1 MKKILI
7 IEDDPIVA
15 HIYRSRLEKEGYSV
29 ETCDDGQ
36 AGFYRIHEFHPDG
49 VLLDLM
55 LPKMNG
61 VDILKKIRAQSQFAQ
76 VPVIVFTNAYVPNMI
91 QEAFSAG
98 ASQVF
103 NKATLTPRQI
113 LDSLHL
119 LLNGSA
125 GQYTGPVIPMPSS
138 TGKPAGDTSFTRR
151 APEPASERAKEE
163 ARSAH
168 LDSLRTPALVPF
180 SPEEG
185 SPPPPRHFAAPED
198 LDKPPA
204 SRPAAQHASSEVVAF
219 PTASPTSA
227 HSTAAQMKSDDAAF
241 HAELFQAF
249 TAAKPETLAT
259 LRKLLQDFT
268 KAPDDA
274 SREPHLLELYR
285 KVHSLTG
292 SAGIAGFSSISQLTA
307 ALEVLLKEL
316 HEKPKNINASTLR
329 TVAHSIDFIGEL
341 FKSETPQSGDSSPA
355 NILVVDDEIL
365 SRRAVT
371 YALEK
376 ASLKSIN
383 VEDSAVALRLATET
397 TYDVIFLDVQMPG
410 MDGFELCTKIRAL
423 PTNKTTPIIF
433 VTSLTDF
440 KSRAKSSL
448 SGGTDLIAK
457 PFMFIE
463 LTVKALTH
471 VLRGRVGLRKMAA

>member
-15 HIYRSRLEKEGYSV
+15 HIYRTRLEKEGYSV
-29 ETCDDGQ
+29 ETCADGQ
-36 AGFYRIHEFHPDG
+36 SGFYRIHEFHPDG

-61 VDILKKIRAQSQFAQ
+61 IDILKKIRAQSQFGH
-76 VPVIVFTNAYVPNMI
+76 VPIVVFTNAYVPNMI

-113 LDSLHL
+113 LDALHL
-119 LLNGSA
+119 LLNGSD
-125 GQYTGPVIPMPSS
+125 PSILTPPS
-138 TGKPAGDTSFTRR
+138 D
-151 APEPASERAKEE
+151 PASTSNTQASRK
-163 ARSAH
+163 SIT
-168 LDSLRTPALVPF
+168 DPF
-180 SPEEG
+180 SQINEQSFHPPSTTSDYG
-185 SPPPPRHFAAPED
+185 SPPPPGNYVTPVEFAASTV
-198 LDKPPA
+198 K
-204 SRPAAQHASSEVVAF
+204 
-219 PTASPTSA
+219 SPTFKATPTPEINPDDSA
-227 HSTAAQMKSDDAAF
+227 FQRELYDAF
-241 HAELFQAF
+241 V
-249 TAAKPETLAT
+249 AAKLDTLAT

-268 KAPDDA
+268 KAPDEA
-274 SREPHLLELYR
+274 SRLPHLLELYR

-292 SAGIAGFSSISQLTA
+292 SAGIAGFAGISQMTA

-341 FKSETPQSGDSSPA
+341 FKFDEPTSSEPPPT

-365 SRRAVT
+365 SRRAIT

-376 ASLKSIN
+376 ANLKSSN
-383 VEDSAVALRLATET
+383 VEDPTVALELATEAQ
-397 TYDVIFLDVQMPG
+397 YDLIFLDVQMPG
-410 MDGFELCTKIRAL
+410 MDGFELCTKIRAM

-440 KSRAKSSL
+440 KSRARSSL
-448 SGGTDLIAK
+448 SGGNDLIAK

-471 VLRGRVGLRKMAA
+471 VIRGRLAQRNKQAA

>member
-1 MKKILI
+1 MKKLLI

-15 HIYRSRLEKEGYSV
+15 HIYRTRLEKEGYSV
-29 ETCDDGQ
+29 ETCADGQ
-36 AGFYRIHEFHPDG
+36 SGFYRIHEFHPDG

-61 VDILKKIRAQSQFAQ
+61 IDILKKIRAQSEFGR
-76 VPVIVFTNAYVPNMI
+76 VPIVVFTNAYVPNMI

-113 LDSLHL
+113 LDALHL
-119 LLNGSA
+119 LLNGGDPA
-125 GQYTGPVIPMPSS
+125 ALGPQPGS
-138 TGKPAGDTSFTRR
+138 TGEPSVSRR
-151 APEPASERAKEE
+151 SIT
-163 ARSAH
+163 
-168 LDSLRTPALVPF
+168 DPF
-180 SPEEG
+180 SQLGEQSFHQAPAPAAEHG
-185 SPPPPRHFAAPED
+185 SPPPPRNYVSPVDFAASQVKTPTFKTTPQPELNAD
-198 LDKPPA
+198 D
-204 SRPAAQHASSEVVAF
+204 SAF
-219 PTASPTSA
+219 
-227 HSTAAQMKSDDAAF
+227 QQELYEAF
-241 HAELFQAF
+241 V
-249 TAAKPETLAT
+249 AAKFDTLAT

-268 KAPDDA
+268 KAPDEA
-274 SREPHLLELYR
+274 SRLSHLLELYR

-292 SAGIAGFSSISQLTA
+292 SAGIAGFAAISQMTA
-307 ALEVLLKEL
+307 AIEVLLKEL
-316 HEKPKNINASTLR
+316 NEKPKNINASTLR
-329 TVAHSIDFIGEL
+329 TVAHSIDFVGEL
-341 FKSETPQSGDSSPA
+341 FKVDEPNAPEPPPA

-365 SRRAVT
+365 SRRAIT

-376 ASLKSIN
+376 ANLKSAN
-383 VEDSAVALRLATET
+383 VEDPNVALDLATESQ
-397 TYDVIFLDVQMPG
+397 YDLIFLDVQMPG
-410 MDGFELCTKIRAL
+410 MDGFELCTKIRAM
-423 PTNKTTPIIF
+423 PTNKSTPIIF

-471 VLRGRVGLRKMAA
+471 VIRSRLAKRHKQAA

>member
-15 HIYRSRLEKEGYSV
+15 HIYRTRLEKEAYSV
-29 ETCDDGQ
+29 ETCADGQ
-36 AGFYRIHEFHPDG
+36 SGFYRIHEFNPDG
-49 VLLDLM
+49 ILLDLM

-61 VDILKKIRAQSQFAQ
+61 IDILKKIRAQNKFAQ
-76 VPVIVFTNAYVPNMI
+76 VPIVVFTNAYVPNMI

-113 LDSLHL
+113 LDALHV
-119 LLNGSA
+119 LLNGGKAAAETNILGLPSTPRSLS
-125 GQYTGPVIPMPSS
+125 GTSLLNKPPVDPLSSLSEPS
-138 TGKPAGDTSFTRR
+138 FH
-151 APEPASERAKEE
+151 APQDPSY
-163 ARSAH
+163 
-168 LDSLRTPALVPF
+168 
-180 SPEEG
+180 G
-185 SPPPPRHFAAPED
+185 SPPPPSNYIYANEYSKSPSN
-198 LDKPPA
+198 PPPY
-204 SRPAAQHASSEVVAF
+204 SNGPQPSLLGPQIS
-219 PTASPTSA
+219 
-227 HSTAAQMKSDDAAF
+227 SDDSAF
-241 HAELFQAF
+241 LAELHDSFV
-249 TAAKPETLAT
+249 AAKPETLTA

-268 KAPDDA
+268 KTPDA
-274 SREPHLLELYR
+274 TREPHLLALYR
-285 KVHSLTG
+285 KVHALTG
-292 SAGIAGFSSISQLTA
+292 SAGIAGFADIAQMTA

-316 HEKPKNINASTLR
+316 SEKPKNINASTLR

-341 FKSETPQSGDSSPA
+341 FKLTEHRTGDLPPA

-365 SRRAVT
+365 SRRAIT

-383 VEDSAVALRLATET
+383 VEDPAVALKMASEEP
-397 TYDVIFLDVQMPG
+397 YDVIFLDVQMPG

-423 PTNKTTPIIF
+423 PSNKHTPIIF

-463 LTVKALTH
+463 LTVKAITH
-471 VLRGRVGLRKMAA
+471 VLRSQLLPKRQAA

>member
-15 HIYRSRLEKEGYSV
+15 HIYRTRLEKEGYSV

-61 VDILKKIRAQSQFAQ
+61 VDILKKIRAQSQFAN

-119 LLNGSA
+119 LINGSA
-125 GQYTGPVIPMPSS
+125 SQSSGTVIPMPS
-138 TGKPAGDTSFTRR
+138 GGDTAFRRKAAASGTPSPRFTEPSF
-151 APEPASERAKEE
+151 
-163 ARSAH
+163 H
-168 LDSLRTPALVPF
+168 
-180 SPEEG
+180 SPPPQAEQG
-185 SPPPPRHFAAPED
+185 SPPPPRHFASPED
-198 LDKPPA
+198 LDKAAEPSPQRPP
-204 SRPAAQHASSEVVAF
+204 
-219 PTASPTSA
+219 
-227 HSTAAQMKSDDAAF
+227 STAAQMNSDDAAF

-292 SAGIAGFSSISQLTA
+292 SAGIAGFASISQLTA

-329 TVAHSIDFIGEL
+329 TVAHCIDFVGEL
-341 FKSETPQSGDSSPA
+341 FKVETPQNGDSPPA

-471 VLRGRVGLRKMAA
+471 VLRGRVGLRKLAA

>member
-15 HIYRSRLEKEGYSV
+15 HIYRTRLEKEGYTV

-61 VDILKKIRAQSQFAQ
+61 VDILKKIRAQSQFAN

-119 LLNGSA
+119 LLNGSGGQSA
-125 GQYTGPVIPMPSS
+125 GTIIQMPSS
-138 TGKPAGDTSFTRR
+138 TGDTAFKRKAASAGSTPPARFTEPSFHSKPQA
-151 APEPASERAKEE
+151 
-163 ARSAH
+163 
-168 LDSLRTPALVPF
+168 
-180 SPEEG
+180 EEG
-185 SPPPPRHFAAPED
+185 SPPPPRLFASPED

-204 SRPAAQHASSEVVAF
+204 TPAF
-219 PTASPTSA
+219 SPSPVF
-227 HSTAAQMKSDDAAF
+227 SAAQMKSDDAAF

-341 FKSETPQSGDSSPA
+341 FKAETPQNGESAPA

-383 VEDSAVALRLATET
+383 VEDPSVALRLATDN

-463 LTVKALTH
+463 LTVKALAH